1 MDNDNKVIIQKPEV
15 ELFLQ
20 EDVYAFNRE
29 KPKMYDLDKEFE
41 AVRKNKKHTILWPL
55 IIMFIISILLTVGI
69 TYYIRYQNRQI
80 SVNVDVFEDIN
91 LRKLLDMVSNIENQL
106 EETQNAKHKSE
117 TKRTRELET
126 ALAEKE
132 AELITVK
139 SLPISSKE
147 KNARIAEIETKYED
161 TVQEINTRYDNEIAM
176 LEISIQDL
184 QEQLNAYDSANIERA
199 QQQQAAID
207 SQRQLFE
214 IEKQQLTENYESTI
228 ASLQDELTEM
238 KLQEL
243 TMKVKITEE
252 IAAQYQGQYA
262 ALQKEY
268 SEKLAALDPIV
279 NDPKYLEVLNRVKS
293 YDTPVNDNL
302 DNNVENQPENQV
314 ESLEQIENLENAG
327 NLENSENAENQPVE
341 NSQTL
346 ENTETTENLEN
357 TRDVEILENST
368 EKINDED
375 VSLESSNETIVE
387 ETLTLQERLVQI
399 QNVPE
404 YLRADYENLLLL
416 SKDYE
421 TATELLLSIPQEND
435 IPEYVVAL
443 EFINSKMNNKLLD
456 LYYDLSEEYYTEST
470 NLKYE
475 KDAIESQL
483 KKEKASLQRKVYEE
497 QNKNLEL
504 KDTNATLNKIYSYFE
519 TMALENGDAGYILDT
534 TDKNKV
540 LVYVSPLFKN
550 EIDSTLAYVFRKSDE
565 LIGTLILIEEND
577 FYYGIPSTDDV
588 ALALKPGDKILLDVK
603 K

>member
-41 AVRKNKKHTILWPL
+41 SVRKNKKHTILWPL

-117 TKRTRELET
+117 TKRTSELET

-341 NSQTL
+341 NSQTS

-368 EKINDED
+368 ENINDED

-470 NLKYE
+470 NLKNE

-483 KKEKASLQRKVYEE
+483 KKEKASLQRKVDEE

>member
-106 EETQNAKHKSE
+106 EETKNAKHKSE

-341 NSQTL
+341 NSQTP

-368 EKINDED
+368 ENINDED

-456 LYYDLSEEYYTEST
+456 F
-470 NLKYE
+470 
-475 KDAIESQL
+475 
-483 KKEKASLQRKVYEE
+483 VYH
-497 QNKNLEL
+497 
-504 KDTNATLNKIYSYFE
+504 
-519 TMALENGDAGYILDT
+519 
-534 TDKNKV
+534 
-540 LVYVSPLFKN
+540 
-550 EIDSTLAYVFRKSDE
+550 
-565 LIGTLILIEEND
+565 
-577 FYYGIPSTDDV
+577 
-588 ALALKPGDKILLDVK
+588 
-603 K
+603 

>member
-80 SVNVDVFEDIN
+80 SVSVDVFEDIN

-117 TKRTRELET
+117 TNRTRELET

-252 IAAQYQGQYA
+252 IATQYQGQYA

-341 NSQTL
+341 NSQTP

-404 YLRADYENLLLL
+404 YLRADYE
-416 SKDYE
+416 
-421 TATELLLSIPQEND
+421 T
-435 IPEYVVAL
+435 
-443 EFINSKMNNKLLD
+443 
-456 LYYDLSEEYYTEST
+456 
-470 NLKYE
+470 
-475 KDAIESQL
+475 
-483 KKEKASLQRKVYEE
+483 
-497 QNKNLEL
+497 
-504 KDTNATLNKIYSYFE
+504 IYSK
-519 TMALENGDAGYILDT
+519 LES
-534 TDKNKV
+534 K
-540 LVYVSPLFKN
+540 
-550 EIDSTLAYVFRKSDE
+550 
-565 LIGTLILIEEND
+565 
-577 FYYGIPSTDDV
+577 
-588 ALALKPGDKILLDVK
+588 
-603 K
+603 

>member
-341 NSQTL
+341 NSQIP

-470 NLKYE
+470 NLKNE

-483 KKEKASLQRKVYEE
+483 KKEKASLQRKVDEE

-577 FYYGIPSTDDV
+577 FYYGIPSTDDE